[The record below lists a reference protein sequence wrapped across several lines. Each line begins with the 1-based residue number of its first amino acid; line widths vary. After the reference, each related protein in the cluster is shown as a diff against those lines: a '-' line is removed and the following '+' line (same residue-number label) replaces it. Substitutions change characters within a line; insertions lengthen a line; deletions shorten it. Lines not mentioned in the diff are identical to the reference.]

1 MNKCEPSHLF
11 QFPLVLMGVIF
22 LLLMPVTAL
31 AYLDPTTG
39 SMVISAIV
47 GLFASLVLAIKTY
60 WYRIKVYFNHK
71 PVQTG
76 AGVVIDTDTDADRD
90 TGDGAA

>member
-1 MNKCEPSHLF
+1 MNKFLSVT
-11 QFPLVLMGVIF
+11 VLA
-22 LLLMPVTAL
+22 LLLMPMSAF

-60 WYRIKVYFNHK
+60 WYRIKAFFK
-71 PVQTG
+71 G
-76 AGVVIDTDTDADRD
+76 KSAESDTDDR
-90 TGDGAA
+90 AA

>member
-1 MNKCEPSHLF
+1 MNKPII
-11 QFPLVLMGVIF
+11 VTTAIF
-22 LLLMPVTAL
+22 LLMPVSAL

-60 WYRIKVYFNHK
+60 WYRIKAFFKGK
-71 PVQTG
+71 PVKS
-76 AGVVIDTDTDADRD
+76 DADE
-90 TGDGAA
+90 GAA